1 MRYALAVVAV
11 SVAMLALLYGMHTY
25 LTTGVVAAQVRASAA
40 QHAAV
45 LARY

>member
-25 LTTGVVAAQVRASAA
+25 LTTGVVAAHATR
-40 QHAAV
+40 AAV